1 MEEKMNVRQLEE
13 KLRDIVKKIDDR
25 ERQRTVLYQL
35 AKANVFLESVQRLP
49 LLERLTYWQGYYV
62 MFDYLRQNG
71 QLGTNVNF
79 DPLVRNSLDFVIRKL
94 LYEDDGNGK
103 D

>member
-1 MEEKMNVRQLEE
+1 MTEEMNVRELEE
-13 KLRDIVKKIDDR
+13 RLREIVNKLDNRK
-25 ERQRTVLYQL
+25 QRMAVLYQL
-35 AKANVFLESVQRLP
+35 GKANVFLESVQRLP

-79 DPLVRNSLDFVIRKL
+79 DPLVRNNLDFVIRKL

>member
-1 MEEKMNVRQLEE
+1 MNVRELEE
-13 KLRDIVKKIDDR
+13 RLREIVNKLDNRK
-25 ERQRTVLYQL
+25 QRMAVLYQL
-35 AKANVFLESVQRLP
+35 GKANVFLESVQQLP

-79 DPLVRNSLDFVIRKL
+79 DPLVRNNLDFVIRKL

>member
-1 MEEKMNVRQLEE
+1 MTEEMNVRELEE
-13 KLRDIVKKIDDR
+13 RLREIVNKLDNRK
-25 ERQRTVLYQL
+25 QRMAVLCQL
-35 AKANVFLESVQRLP
+35 AKANVFLESVQQLP

-79 DPLVRNSLDFVIRKL
+79 DPLVRNNLDFVIRKL

>member
-1 MEEKMNVRQLEE
+1 MTEEMNVRELEE
-13 KLRDIVKKIDDR
+13 RLREIVNKLDNRK
-25 ERQRTVLYQL
+25 QRMAVLYQL
-35 AKANVFLESVQRLP
+35 GKANVFLESVQQLP

-79 DPLVRNSLDFVIRKL
+79 DPLVRNNLDFVIRKL